1 MHGKYTSTALTLA
14 IQRKE
19 EKRRE
24 QRRHSFL
31 MLPVSQVANN
41 KRMQGMYREN
51 HFFLIVPENWSSW
64 YCEDLFLSWLTHF
77 LMCAEVN
84 KRTSVISQHYF
95 FFVTPGNWN
104 GWRYDFLS
112 FLYIYIYVFHIYAE
126 FNCQY
131 FFFPFFWNGCE
142 ICFFAGEVVSI
153 PLARTVTSIWP
164 LPFGLLLQQ
173 ATEGIS
179 PAHLPFSSSSP
190 LLGGRDITRPKREIG
205 HSPRQNFSLLNTF
218 DYIIKGDGASFSSH
232 LILKDPLEEP
242 HVWTFVSLW
251 LLRISILAA
260 YSHVETLCLDS
271 DFNLTCY
278 CGYYSVSC
286 FLFAILFF
294 LK

>member
-31 MLPVSQVANN
+31 MLPISQVANN

-126 FNCQY
+126 FNRQY
-131 FFFPFFWNGCE
+131 FFFPFFLKWLWNMFLRRWSC
-142 ICFFAGEVVSI
+142 IYSTRSYRHINMAS
-153 PLARTVTSIWP
+153 SIWFTP
-164 LPFGLLLQQ
+164 
-173 ATEGIS
+173 
-179 PAHLPFSSSSP
+179 PAGYWRDLTSTSS
-190 LLGGRDITRPKREIG
+190 
-205 HSPRQNFSLLNTF
+205 
-218 DYIIKGDGASFSSH
+218 
-232 LILKDPLEEP
+232 
-242 HVWTFVSLW
+242 
-251 LLRISILAA
+251 
-260 YSHVETLCLDS
+260 
-271 DFNLTCY
+271 
-278 CGYYSVSC
+278 
-286 FLFAILFF
+286 FF
-294 LK
+294 IF